1 MVKVHII
8 GKGKWG
14 SIIENAISN
23 MVEFVNPFEAD
34 WVIISTPNDL
44 HYEQTLFWLSQG
56 KNVFCEK
63 PLTLTS
69 ESLDSLYELADDNEV
84 KLYVDDVFDW
94 RNDYELNGKAD
105 VFEWTKQNNNKT
117 NFLERLTYHH
127 FYIWLKDKQDYKV
140 KSINGG
146 DYGNFQVLLE
156 DGTRATFQYSTRGE
170 EYAHVI
176 NRKDMGGYQGN
187 PMRDMFKSIF
197 EDTADLEQNRINTMN
212 ATYLLE
218 QVRNVIY
225 KKALVV
231 GAGVFG
237 LTSAIALSH
246 NGYDVVVRE
255 KEDDLMKGASSINQY
270 RLHKGYHYP
279 RSIETA
285 QECQRGLQTFKRK
298 YESSVVNGNIQH
310 LYSIASEGS
319 LVSGDE
325 YKNFLEKVGLE
336 YYEREPMP
344 NCDLTIQANE
354 ELFNPEQLILSLH
367 KKLYSSGIKVYVN
380 SEVKSLDEE
389 KFDVAV
395 IATYSQINQLL
406 DEKKEYQFEVCEKPV
421 VRLPKIFENLSVVIM
436 DGPFMCLDP
445 YVNNS
450 HVLGNVVHAIHETN
464 IGTKPIVSEE
474 LKPYLNKGLIRNP
487 KITNIDKFIESG
499 KKYFGDEFED
509 LEHIGSMYTIR
520 TVLSNREQDDSRPTL
535 VEKVNDNV
543 YTLFSGKIDTCVD
556 AANQLIKRIQGEI
569 K

>member
-23 MVEFVNPFEAD
+23 MVEFVNPYEAD

-105 VFEWTKQNNNKT
+105 VFEWTKPNNNKT
-117 NFLERLTYHH
+117 NFLERLAYHH

-197 EDTADLEQNRINTMN
+197 EDTADLGQNRINTMN

-310 LYSIASEGS
+310 LYSIASEDS

-354 ELFNPEQLILSLH
+354 ELFSPEQLTLSLH
-367 KKLYSSGIKVYVN
+367 KKLYSSGIKVYLN

-421 VRLPKIFENLSVVIM
+421 VRLPKIFENLSVVVM

>member
-14 SIIENAISN
+14 SIIENAISD
-23 MVEFVNPFEAD
+23 MVEFVNPYEAD

-105 VFEWTKQNNNKT
+105 VFEWTKPNNNRT
-117 NFLERLTYHH
+117 NFLERLAYHH

-170 EYAHVI
+170 EYAHII

-197 EDTADLEQNRINTMN
+197 EDTADLGQNRINTMN

-225 KKALVV
+225 KKALIV

-310 LYSIASEGS
+310 LYSISSEDS

-421 VRLPKIFENLSVVIM
+421 VKLPKIFENLSVVVM

-556 AANQLIKRIQGEI
+556 AANQLIQRIQND
-569 K
+569 

>member
-14 SIIENAISN
+14 SIIENAISD
-23 MVEFVNPFEAD
+23 MVEFVNPYEAD

-69 ESLDSLYELADDNEV
+69 ESLCSLYDLAKDNEV

-105 VFEWTKQNNNKT
+105 VFEWTKPNNNKT
-117 NFLERLTYHH
+117 NFLERLAYHH
-127 FYIWLKDKQDYKV
+127 FYIWLKGKEDYEI

-156 DGTRATFQYSTRGE
+156 DGTRATFQYSTRGD
-170 EYAHVI
+170 EYAHII

-197 EDTADLEQNRINTMN
+197 EDTADLGQNRINTMN

-310 LYSIASEGS
+310 LYSIASEDS

-367 KKLYSSGIKVYVN
+367 KKLYSSGVKVYVN

-421 VRLPKIFENLSVVIM
+421 VRLPKIFENLSVVVM

-445 YVNNS
+445 YVNDS

-535 VEKVNDNV
+535 VEKINDKV

-556 AANQLIKRIQGEI
+556 AANQLIQRIQND
-569 K
+569 

>member
-94 RNDYELNGKAD
+94 RNDYELNGQAD
-105 VFEWTKQNNNKT
+105 VFEWTKPNNNKT
-117 NFLERLTYHH
+117 NFLERLAYHH

-246 NGYDVVVRE
+246 NGYDVIVRE

-279 RSIETA
+279 RSIET
-285 QECQRGLQTFKRK
+285 T
-298 YESSVVNGNIQH
+298 
-310 LYSIASEGS
+310 
-319 LVSGDE
+319 
-325 YKNFLEKVGLE
+325 
-336 YYEREPMP
+336 
-344 NCDLTIQANE
+344 
-354 ELFNPEQLILSLH
+354 
-367 KKLYSSGIKVYVN
+367 
-380 SEVKSLDEE
+380 
-389 KFDVAV
+389 
-395 IATYSQINQLL
+395 
-406 DEKKEYQFEVCEKPV
+406 
-421 VRLPKIFENLSVVIM
+421 
-436 DGPFMCLDP
+436 
-445 YVNNS
+445 
-450 HVLGNVVHAIHETN
+450 
-464 IGTKPIVSEE
+464 
-474 LKPYLNKGLIRNP
+474 
-487 KITNIDKFIESG
+487 
-499 KKYFGDEFED
+499 
-509 LEHIGSMYTIR
+509 
-520 TVLSNREQDDSRPTL
+520 QDQKCS
-535 VEKVNDNV
+535 
-543 YTLFSGKIDTCVD
+543 
-556 AANQLIKRIQGEI
+556 
-569 K
+569 

>member
-14 SIIENAISN
+14 SIIENAISD
-23 MVEFVNPFEAD
+23 MVEFVNPYEAD

-105 VFEWTKQNNNKT
+105 VFEWTKPNNNKT
-117 NFLERLTYHH
+117 NFLERLAYHH

-421 VRLPKIFENLSVVIM
+421 VRLPKIFENLSVVVM

>member
-14 SIIENAISN
+14 SIIENAISD
-23 MVEFVNPFEAD
+23 MVEFVNPYEAD

-69 ESLDSLYELADDNEV
+69 ESLGSLYELADDNEV

-105 VFEWTKQNNNKT
+105 VFEWTKPNNNKT
-117 NFLERLTYHH
+117 NFLERLAYHH
-127 FYIWLKDKQDYKV
+127 FYIWLKDKQDYKI
-140 KSINGG
+140 KSIDGG

-156 DGTRATFQYSTRGE
+156 DGTRATFLYSTRGD
-170 EYAHVI
+170 EYAHII

-197 EDTADLEQNRINTMN
+197 EDTADLGQNRINTMN

-310 LYSIASEGS
+310 LYSISSEDS

-367 KKLYSSGIKVYVN
+367 KKLYSSGVKVYVN

-445 YVNNS
+445 YVNDS

-535 VEKVNDNV
+535 VEKINDKV

-556 AANQLIKRIQGEI
+556 AANQLIQRIQND
-569 K
+569 

>member
-14 SIIENAISN
+14 SIIENAISD
-23 MVEFVNPFEAD
+23 MVEFVNPYEAD

-69 ESLDSLYELADDNEV
+69 ESLCSLYDLAKDNEV

-105 VFEWTKQNNNKT
+105 VFEWTKPNNNKT
-117 NFLERLTYHH
+117 NFLERLAYHH

-170 EYAHVI
+170 EYAHII

-197 EDTADLEQNRINTMN
+197 EDTADLGQNRINTMN

-310 LYSIASEGS
+310 LYSISSKDS

-367 KKLYSSGIKVYVN
+367 KKLYSSGVKVYVN

-421 VRLPKIFENLSVVIM
+421 VRLPKIFENLSVVVM

-487 KITNIDKFIESG
+487 KITKIDKFIESG

>member
-23 MVEFVNPFEAD
+23 MVEFVNPYEAD

-105 VFEWTKQNNNKT
+105 VFEWTKPNNNKT
-117 NFLERLTYHH
+117 NFLERLAYHH

-170 EYAHVI
+170 EYAHII

-197 EDTADLEQNRINTMN
+197 EDTADLGQNRINTMN

-285 QECQRGLQTFKRK
+285 QECQQGLQTFKRK

-421 VRLPKIFENLSVVIM
+421 VRLPKIFENLSVVVM

-556 AANQLIKRIQGEI
+556 AANQLIQRIQND
-569 K
+569 

>member
-14 SIIENAISN
+14 SIIENAISD
-23 MVEFVNPFEAD
+23 MVEFVNPYEAD

-105 VFEWTKQNNNKT
+105 VFEWTKPNNNKT
-117 NFLERLTYHH
+117 NFLERLAYHH

-197 EDTADLEQNRINTMN
+197 EDTADLGQNRINTMN

-310 LYSIASEGS
+310 LYSISSEDS

-395 IATYSQINQLL
+395 IATYSQINQLI

-421 VRLPKIFENLSVVIM
+421 VKLPKIFENLSVVVM

-445 YVNNS
+445 YVNDS

-556 AANQLIKRIQGEI
+556 AANQLIQRIQND
-569 K
+569 

>member
-14 SIIENAISN
+14 SIIENAISD
-23 MVEFVNPFEAD
+23 MVEFVNPYEAD

-69 ESLDSLYELADDNEV
+69 ESLCSLYDLAKDNEV

-105 VFEWTKQNNNKT
+105 VFEWTKPNNNKT
-117 NFLERLTYHH
+117 NFLERLAYHH

-170 EYAHVI
+170 EYAHII

-197 EDTADLEQNRINTMN
+197 EDTADLGQNRINTMN

-354 ELFNPEQLILSLH
+354 ELFSPEQLTLSLH
-367 KKLYSSGIKVYVN
+367 KKLYSSGVKVYVN

-421 VRLPKIFENLSVVIM
+421 VRLPKIFENLSVVVM

-487 KITNIDKFIESG
+487 KITKIDKFIESG

-535 VEKVNDNV
+535 VEKINDNV

-556 AANQLIKRIQGEI
+556 AANQLIQRIQND
-569 K
+569 

>member
-1 MVKVHII
+1 
-8 GKGKWG
+8 
-14 SIIENAISN
+14 
-23 MVEFVNPFEAD
+23 
-34 WVIISTPNDL
+34 
-44 HYEQTLFWLSQG
+44 
-56 KNVFCEK
+56 
-63 PLTLTS
+63 
-69 ESLDSLYELADDNEV
+69 
-84 KLYVDDVFDW
+84 
-94 RNDYELNGKAD
+94 
-105 VFEWTKQNNNKT
+105 
-117 NFLERLTYHH
+117 
-127 FYIWLKDKQDYKV
+127 
-140 KSINGG
+140 
-146 DYGNFQVLLE
+146 
-156 DGTRATFQYSTRGE
+156 
-170 EYAHVI
+170 
-176 NRKDMGGYQGN
+176 
-187 PMRDMFKSIF
+187 MRDMFKSIF
-197 EDTADLEQNRINTMN
+197 EDTADLGQNRINTMN

-310 LYSIASEGS
+310 LYSISSEDS

-395 IATYSQINQLL
+395 IATYSQINQLI

-421 VRLPKIFENLSVVIM
+421 VKLPKIFENLSVVVM

-556 AANQLIKRIQGEI
+556 AANQLIQRIQND
-569 K
+569 

>member
-14 SIIENAISN
+14 SIIENAISD
-23 MVEFVNPFEAD
+23 MVEFVNPYEAD

-94 RNDYELNGKAD
+94 RNDYELNGQAD
-105 VFEWTKQNNNKT
+105 VFEQTKPNNNKT
-117 NFLERLTYHH
+117 NFLERLAYHH

-170 EYAHVI
+170 EYAHII

-197 EDTADLEQNRINTMN
+197 EDTADLGQNRINTMN

-354 ELFNPEQLILSLH
+354 ELFSPEQLTLSLH
-367 KKLYSSGIKVYVN
+367 KKLYSSGVKVYVN

-421 VRLPKIFENLSVVIM
+421 VRLPKIFENLSVVVM

-487 KITNIDKFIESG
+487 KITKIDKFIESG

-535 VEKVNDNV
+535 VEKINDNV

-556 AANQLIKRIQGEI
+556 AANQLIQRIQND
-569 K
+569 

>member
-105 VFEWTKQNNNKT
+105 VFEWTKPNNNKT
-117 NFLERLTYHH
+117 NFLERLAYHH

-197 EDTADLEQNRINTMN
+197 EDTADLGQNRINTMN

-421 VRLPKIFENLSVVIM
+421 VRLPKIFENLSVVVM

-556 AANQLIKRIQGEI
+556 AANQLIQRIQND
-569 K
+569 

>member
-14 SIIENAISN
+14 SIIENAISD
-23 MVEFVNPFEAD
+23 MVEFVNPYEAD

-105 VFEWTKQNNNKT
+105 VFEWTKPNNNKT
-117 NFLERLTYHH
+117 NFLERLAYHH
-127 FYIWLKDKQDYKV
+127 FYIWLKGKEDYEI

-197 EDTADLEQNRINTMN
+197 EDTADLGQNRINTMN

-246 NGYDVVVRE
+246 NGYDVIVRE

-421 VRLPKIFENLSVVIM
+421 VKLPKIFENLSVVIM

-445 YVNNS
+445 YVNDS

-556 AANQLIKRIQGEI
+556 AANQLIQRIQND
-569 K
+569 

>member
-14 SIIENAISN
+14 SIIENAISD
-23 MVEFVNPFEAD
+23 MVEFVNPYEAD

-105 VFEWTKQNNNKT
+105 VFEWTKPNNNRT
-117 NFLERLTYHH
+117 NFLERLAYHH

-197 EDTADLEQNRINTMN
+197 EDTADLGQNRINTMN

-310 LYSIASEGS
+310 LYSISSEDS

-395 IATYSQINQLL
+395 IATYSQINQLI

-421 VRLPKIFENLSVVIM
+421 VKLPKIFENLSVVVM

-556 AANQLIKRIQGEI
+556 AANQLIQRIQND
-569 K
+569 

>member
-14 SIIENAISN
+14 SIIENAISD
-23 MVEFVNPFEAD
+23 MVEFVNPYEAD

-105 VFEWTKQNNNKT
+105 VFEWTKPNNNRT
-117 NFLERLTYHH
+117 NFLERLAYHH

-156 DGTRATFQYSTRGE
+156 DGTRATFQYSTRGD
-170 EYAHVI
+170 EYAHII

-197 EDTADLEQNRINTMN
+197 EDTADLGQNRINTTN

-310 LYSIASEGS
+310 LYSISSEDS

-395 IATYSQINQLL
+395 IATYSQINQLI

-421 VRLPKIFENLSVVIM
+421 VKLPKIFENLSVVVM

-556 AANQLIKRIQGEI
+556 AANQLIQRIQND
-569 K
+569 

>member
-14 SIIENAISN
+14 SIIENAISD
-23 MVEFVNPFEAD
+23 MVEFVNPYEAD

-105 VFEWTKQNNNKT
+105 VFEWTKPNNNRT
-117 NFLERLTYHH
+117 NFLERLAYHH

-156 DGTRATFQYSTRGE
+156 DGTRATFQYSTRGD
-170 EYAHVI
+170 EYAHII

-197 EDTADLEQNRINTMN
+197 EDTADLGQNRINTTN

-310 LYSIASEGS
+310 LYSISSEDS

-354 ELFNPEQLILSLH
+354 ELFSPEQLTLSLH
-367 KKLYSSGIKVYVN
+367 KKLYSSGVKVYVN

-421 VRLPKIFENLSVVIM
+421 VKLPKIFENLSVVVM

-556 AANQLIKRIQGEI
+556 AANQLIQRIQND
-569 K
+569 

>member
-23 MVEFVNPFEAD
+23 MVEFVNPYEAD

-105 VFEWTKQNNNKT
+105 VFEWTKPNNNKT
-117 NFLERLTYHH
+117 NFLERLAYHH

-170 EYAHVI
+170 EYAHII

-556 AANQLIKRIQGEI
+556 AANQLIQRIQND
-569 K
+569 

>member
-105 VFEWTKQNNNKT
+105 VFEWTKPNNNKT
-117 NFLERLTYHH
+117 NFLERLAYHH

-197 EDTADLEQNRINTMN
+197 EDTADLGQNRINTMN

-310 LYSIASEGS
+310 LYSIASEDS

-367 KKLYSSGIKVYVN
+367 KKLFSSGVKVYVN

-421 VRLPKIFENLSVVIM
+421 VKLPKIFENLSVVVM

-445 YVNNS
+445 YVNDS

-556 AANQLIKRIQGEI
+556 AANQLIQRIQND
-569 K
+569 

>member
-14 SIIENAISN
+14 SIIENAISD
-23 MVEFVNPFEAD
+23 MVEFVNPYEAD

-105 VFEWTKQNNNKT
+105 VFEWTKPNNNRT
-117 NFLERLTYHH
+117 NFLERLAYHH

-197 EDTADLEQNRINTMN
+197 EDTADLGQNRINTMN

-237 LTSAIALSH
+237 LSSAISLSH

-310 LYSIASEGS
+310 LYSISSEDS

-421 VRLPKIFENLSVVIM
+421 VRLPKIFENLSVVVM

-556 AANQLIKRIQGEI
+556 AANQLIQRIQND
-569 K
+569 

>member
-1 MVKVHII
+1 
-8 GKGKWG
+8 
-14 SIIENAISN
+14 
-23 MVEFVNPFEAD
+23 
-34 WVIISTPNDL
+34 
-44 HYEQTLFWLSQG
+44 
-56 KNVFCEK
+56 
-63 PLTLTS
+63 
-69 ESLDSLYELADDNEV
+69 
-84 KLYVDDVFDW
+84 
-94 RNDYELNGKAD
+94 
-105 VFEWTKQNNNKT
+105 
-117 NFLERLTYHH
+117 
-127 FYIWLKDKQDYKV
+127 
-140 KSINGG
+140 
-146 DYGNFQVLLE
+146 LE

-170 EYAHVI
+170 EYAHII

-197 EDTADLEQNRINTMN
+197 EDTADLGQNRINTTN

-225 KKALVV
+225 KKALIV

-310 LYSIASEGS
+310 LYSISSEDS

-395 IATYSQINQLL
+395 IATYSQINQLI

-421 VRLPKIFENLSVVIM
+421 VKLPKIFENLSVVIM

-445 YVNNS
+445 YVNDS

-556 AANQLIKRIQGEI
+556 AANQLIQRIQND
-569 K
+569 